1 MKEILKK
8 LSCLSLIMILFVSGL
23 CTYEINASEEYDY
36 TEKILNFNRLSAEER
51 ENLIKKC
58 NEQFCRE
65 EDFIDKYFNAIA
77 PFLISL
83 DLVNTVESLTTYYEA
98 LLWEEAEKV
107 KNGETIEVPAWKIF
121 KDAVEVRILKNPKI
135 AKNPRLNPLKVRAI
149 FALFYEFEY

>member
-36 TEKILNFNRLSAEER
+36 TEKILNFNSLSAEER

-83 DLVNTVESLTTYYEA
+83 DLVDTVESLTIYYEA
-98 LLWEEAEKV
+98 LLQMKAEKV
-107 KNGETIEVPAWKIF
+107 ANGEIIEVPTWKIF
-121 KDAVEVRILKNPKI
+121 KDAVEVLIFKNPEI
-135 AKNPRLNPLKVRAI
+135 VDNRRLNPLKVNAI
-149 FALFYEFEY
+149 FALFYGFEL